1 MPVVEASPCL
11 LMSVDSES
19 EGADCYSHGC
29 DLETVVTSKVSD
41 TLPEHFLIDFASSGL
56 QD

>member
-1 MPVVEASPCL
+1 
-11 LMSVDSES
+11 MSVDSES